1 MNRPE
6 RFDDL
11 LADLSHV
18 AASEVRLGAR
28 TLLRHPIMREGGP
41 KADLLPLLHRHRNV
55 LRGLFASYLG
65 YPLTVERRF
74 ARLYKAPDAVDGRGI
89 SNFTAR
95 TYTYLA
101 LTLAVLVGIGRQILL
116 SQLIAEVRG
125 AAAEAGVRVG
135 DKPAELRDF
144 AAALQYLVQ
153 QGVLEETEG
162 TVQSVQ
168 QRYSAEALITVDL
181 EMLGFFVPK
190 PQDDESNVPAA
201 PGDVLQNAVGMHAR
215 RRLLENPVVLY
226 SELPSVE
233 EQYLREHARQEAYW
247 AEQYLGLQVEV
258 RAEGM
263 AAVDPEG
270 LLTDVPFPGGSTI
283 ARISL
288 LALPILLSQ
297 AEPTEAG
304 LYCVNSHHLSEAC
317 AELVE
322 RHPDAWAKRD
332 LANLETL
339 AGRVAE
345 FLLSAGVARPANT
358 GELVLVAAAFRWEP
372 IADDRGAAQT
382 LVYEHESPA
391 LDQHSEEPLF

>member
-1 MNRPE
+1 M
-6 RFDDL
+6 
-11 LADLSHV
+11 
-18 AASEVRLGAR
+18 
-28 TLLRHPIMREGGP
+28 
-41 KADLLPLLHRHRNV
+41 
-55 LRGLFASYLG
+55 
-65 YPLTVERRF
+65 
-74 ARLYKAPDAVDGRGI
+74 
-89 SNFTAR
+89 
-95 TYTYLA
+95 YLA
-101 LTLAVLVGIGRQILL
+101 LTLAVLVGIGRQVLL

-125 AAAEAGVRVG
+125 AAAEAGVRVS

-190 PQDDESNVPAA
+190 PQDDASDVPASPA
-201 PGDVLQNAVGMHAR
+201 DVLQNAVGMHAR

-226 SELPSVE
+226 SELPPVE
-233 EQYLREHARQEAYW
+233 EQYLREHTRQEAYW

-263 AAVDPEG
+263 VAVDPEG
-270 LLTDVPFPGGSTI
+270 LLTDLPFPGGSTI

-288 LALPILLSQ
+288 LALPSLLSH
-297 AEPTEAG
+297 AEPGEFG
-304 LYCVNSHHLSEAC
+304 LYRVNDHRLSEAC

-322 RHPDAWAKRD
+322 RHPNAWAKRD
-332 LANLETL
+332 LANMDTL

-345 FLLSAGVARPANT
+345 FLLTAGVVRPARA
-358 GELVLVAAAFRWEP
+358 GELMLVPAAFRWEP
-372 IADDRGAAQT
+372 IADDRGATQAP
-382 LVYEHESPA
+382 VYEQEPPA